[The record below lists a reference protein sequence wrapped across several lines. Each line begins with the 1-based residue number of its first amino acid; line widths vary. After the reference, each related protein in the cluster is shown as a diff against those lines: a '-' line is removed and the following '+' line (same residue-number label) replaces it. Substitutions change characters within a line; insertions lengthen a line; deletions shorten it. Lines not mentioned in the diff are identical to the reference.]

1 MDFMAQSAAPQLAQ
15 LQNQLQGL
23 FAQYEQ
29 LNKLKPAAATPS
41 LTPGR
46 TSSLPFVSGA
56 DGARAYL
63 KSMAANSSDAVFDK
77 EDSVFY
83 LLSVDANGVPAP
95 DQAGAVY
102 AGGPPGAGEQRHHE
116 EGPGGLPRRDPL
128 YAGADDQ
135 TGEACEGR

>member
-1 MDFMAQSAAPQLAQ
+1 MAQSAAPQLAQ

-83 LLSVDANGVPAP
+83 LLSVDANGAPPA
-95 DQAGAVY
+95 DMQAVY
-102 AGGPPGAGEQRHHE
+102 DYLHAEHIERAAKVRTLQAMYK
-116 EGPGGLPRRDPL
+116 EGM
-128 YAGADDQ
+128 
-135 TGEACEGR
+135 